1 MKTEKLQP
9 AECICILVD
18 LSYMRTYRRFGLQYS
33 CVLLRSAMH
42 AMNTQKRQTGHHVQ
56 SALKMKNILEKIIIY
71 MKEST
76 ASAA

>member
-1 MKTEKLQP
+1 
-9 AECICILVD
+9 
-18 LSYMRTYRRFGLQYS
+18 MRTNRR
-33 CVLLRSAMH
+33 VLGYNIAACGSVAAMH
-42 AMNTQKRQTGHHVQ
+42 AMNAQKRQTGHHVQ